1 MNTDAPQRID
11 VLERQYTPPDPYTP
25 DHSVVIQPELIDV
38 FDLATHFHVHYRT
51 AQRWTKTRQI
61 PHYRIGNSVRYNL
74 QEVLHAAASST
85 R

>member
-1 MNTDAPQRID
+1 MNKDALQRTT
-11 VLERQYTPPDPYTP
+11 VLERKHTPPDPYTS
-25 DHSVVIQPELIDV
+25 DHTVTTHAELIDV

-61 PHYRIGNSVRYNL
+61 PHYRIGKSVRYNL